1 MATYIV
7 GDIQGCFD
15 PLRRLLDQV
24 NFDPAQDRLWATGD
38 LVNRGPKSLE
48 TLRFFHSLGDRAL
61 TVLGNHDLHL
71 LAMARGHAQPKRS
84 DTLSEVLNAPDRD
97 ILLDWLQSQ
106 PLLHYDRTLNI
117 VLTHAGIAPQWSI
130 EAALACADEVQGV
143 LRSKQASVFFAQM
156 YGNEPKAWSDTLR
169 GPERWRVITNYLTRM
184 RFVDASGALDLTNKK
199 DPASAA
205 PGTMP
210 WFEHPTFKSQAVK
223 QDSNKGADADVQP
236 RIVFGHWASLNGKT
250 RSKRFIALDTGCIW
264 GSKLT
269 AWRADDGV
277 LLECVCHE
285 CQ

>member
-15 PLRRLLDQV
+15 PLQRLLDQIG
-24 NFDPAQDRLWATGD
+24 FDATRDRLWSVGD

-84 DTLSEVLNAPDRD
+84 DTLNAILNAPDRD
-97 ILLDWLQSQ
+97 TLLDWLQSQ
-106 PLLHYDRTLNI
+106 PLLHYDPTLNI
-117 VLTHAGIAPQWSI
+117 VLAHAGIAPQWSI
-130 EAALACADEVQGV
+130 NTALACADEVQKV
-143 LRSKQASVFFAQM
+143 LRSTQAQAYFAQM
-156 YGNEPKAWSDTLR
+156 YGNEPKVWSDTLT

-184 RFVDASGALDLTNKK
+184 RFVDAAGALDLGNKK
-199 DPASAA
+199 GPEQAN
-205 PGTMP
+205 PGTFA
-210 WFEHPTFKSQAVK
+210 WFKHPAFKDLAFK
-223 QDSNKGADADVQP
+223 NDSNKTGQAVSKP
-236 RIVFGHWASLNGKT
+236 RIVFGHWASLEGKT
-250 RSKRFIALDTGCIW
+250 RSKQFIGLDTGCIW
-264 GSKLT
+264 GGKLT
-269 AWRADDGV
+269 AMRADDGV

>member
-15 PLRRLLDQV
+15 PLRRLLDQIH
-24 NFDPAQDRLWATGD
+24 FDPAQDRLWATGD

-84 DTLSEVLNAPDRD
+84 DTLREVLNAPDRD
-97 ILLDWLQSQ
+97 MLLDWLQSQ
-106 PLLHYDRTLNI
+106 PLLHYDRTFNM
-117 VLTHAGIAPQWSI
+117 VLAHAGIAPQWSI
-130 EAALACADEVQGV
+130 DVALACADEVQSV

-156 YGNEPKAWSDTLR
+156 YGNEPKGWNDALR

-184 RFVDASGALDLTNKK
+184 RFVDARGALDLSNKK
-199 DPASAA
+199 EPEHAA

-210 WFEHPTFKSQAVK
+210 WFEHPAFKAQTVK
-223 QDSNKGADADVQP
+223 QESNNGADAGAPP

-264 GSKLT
+264 GGKLS

-285 CQ
+285 CH